1 MDGLIMENINRLDNL
16 KKSFKQM
23 RWYEWLMAAI
33 MIAIAGWSMISAFT
47 GGSGGGSNPPWLTVI
62 NFISA
67 ICGVFCIFFC
77 ASANISNF
85 AFGLVNTLVYMIFL
99 WYHKIYGT
107 FGLELFIYLPFN
119 IAGWIVWSRHRD
131 QKAVEKTLVKSLT
144 LAQDLL
150 VAAVVVLAA
159 IVYHAI
165 LVKLGGN
172 VVWLDAFTLS
182 IGIIAT
188 GLEMLRYREQY
199 WLWIVQDVI
208 AVAMY
213 IVHFDAVYLTKKS
226 IYLIMAIIG
235 TYRWIK
241 LHKERNSENA

>member
-1 MDGLIMENINRLDNL
+1 MDGVIMNIGNL

-23 RWYEWLMAAI
+23 KWYEWLMAII
-33 MIAIAGWSMISAFT
+33 MIAIAGWAMISAFM

-62 NFISA
+62 NFVSA

-85 AFGLVNTLVYMIFL
+85 AFGLVNTFVYMVFL

-107 FGLELFIYLPFN
+107 FCLELLIYLPFN
-119 IAGWIVWSRHRD
+119 IVGWIIWAKHRD
-131 QKAVEKTLVKSLT
+131 QVEPEKTMAKKLT
-144 LAQDLL
+144 WLQD
-150 VAAVVVLAA
+150 VSAGAIVIAAAC
-159 IVYHAI
+159 VYHAI
-165 LVKLGGN
+165 LVRVGGT
-172 VVWLDAFTLS
+172 VPWLDAFTVS

-213 IVHFDAVYLTKKS
+213 IMHFDAVYLTKKS
-226 IYLIMAIIG
+226 IYLIMAIVGVI
-235 TYRWIK
+235 RWTR
-241 LHKERNSENA
+241 LQRERNRENA

>member
-1 MDGLIMENINRLDNL
+1 MDGVIMNIENL

-23 RWYEWLMAAI
+23 KWYEWLMAII
-33 MIAIAGWSMISAFT
+33 MIAIAGWAMISAFT

-62 NFISA
+62 NFVSA
-67 ICGVFCIFFC
+67 VCGVFCIFFC

-85 AFGLVNTLVYMIFL
+85 AFGLVNTFVYMVFL

-107 FGLELFIYLPFN
+107 FCLELLIYLPFN
-119 IAGWIVWSRHRD
+119 IVGWIIWAKHRD
-131 QKAVEKTLVKSLT
+131 QIEPEKTMAKKLT
-144 LAQDLL
+144 WLQD
-150 VAAVVVLAA
+150 VGAGAIVIAAAC
-159 IVYHAI
+159 VYHAI
-165 LVKLGGN
+165 LVRVGGT
-172 VVWLDAFTLS
+172 VPWLDAFTVS

-213 IVHFDAVYLTKKS
+213 IMHFDAVYLTKKS
-226 IYLIMAIIG
+226 I
-235 TYRWIK
+235 RK
-241 LHKERNSENA
+241 

>member
-1 MDGLIMENINRLDNL
+1 MNIENL
-16 KKSFKQM
+16 KKSFQQM
-23 RWYEWLMAAI
+23 KWYEWAMAFV
-33 MIAIAGWSMISAFT
+33 MIAIAAWSMISAFT

-67 ICGVFCIFFC
+67 VCGVFCIFFC
-77 ASANISNF
+77 ASACISNF

-107 FGLELFIYLPFN
+107 FGLELLIYLPFN
-119 IAGWIVWSRHRD
+119 IIGWIHWSKYRD
-131 QKAVEKTLVKSLT
+131 NLEPEKTMVKKLT
-144 LAQDLL
+144 WQSDIIIIAI
-150 VAAVVVLAA
+150 VVLAA
-159 IVYHAI
+159 CVYHAI
-165 LVKLGGN
+165 LVKIGGT
-172 VVWLDAFTLS
+172 VPWLDAFTVS

-199 WLWIVQDVI
+199 WLWIAQDIV
-208 AVAMY
+208 AVALY

-241 LHKERNSENA
+241 LQKERNIRNI

>member
-1 MDGLIMENINRLDNL
+1 MNISNL
-16 KKSFKQM
+16 KKSFQQLK
-23 RWYEWLMAAI
+23 WYEWLMAAI
-33 MIAIAGWSMISAFT
+33 MIAIAAWSMINAFS
-47 GGSGGGSNPPWLTVI
+47 GGSGGGSNPPWLTVV

-67 ICGVFCIFFC
+67 ICGVFCIFLC
-77 ASANISNF
+77 AHASISNF
-85 AFGLVNTLVYMIFL
+85 AFGLVNTIVYMIFL

-107 FGLELFIYLPFN
+107 FALELIVYLPFG
-119 IAGWIVWSRHRD
+119 IISWIIWARHRD
-131 QKAVEKTLVKSLT
+131 SGEPEKTMVKKLT
-144 LAQDLL
+144 WQADCI
-150 VAAVVVLAA
+150 VVAVVILAA
-159 IVYHAI
+159 TLYHII
-165 LVKLGGN
+165 LVKVGGT
-172 VVWLDAFTLS
+172 VPWLDAFTLS

-188 GLEMLRYREQY
+188 ALEMLRYREQY

-241 LHKERNSENA
+241 LQQERNKENI